1 MTASDIADM
10 KADFATARGDAA
22 NGIAQMKA
30 DVATAVDEARTAAG
44 VALAAE
50 KNTATQALSAQ
61 TASLKAELAELVAST
76 DKDRKKFVA
85 DDAKAQQDA
94 ADAVG
99 TMQADVQRA
108 LSTLDQGD
116 DVLAQ
121 EKSRSQHDLA
131 KLNAVRAGAWDEY
144 VIDVEARIAAIIAA
158 AQYEQALADL
168 EGALQGSARM
178 KAEWIRE
185 NLGEAAYRQH
195 LEEKLATLKWG
206 RDATSYLLSVL
217 PGTGALLDL
226 TTGVTGEDINGDT
239 VGGGERALAGI
250 SAFGAAVGLGA
261 TDEVFDGFRAV
272 GKTRKRTAN
281 LVDKAG
287 DVGGGVR
294 KAPRRITQG
303 KWGAKIDYNSGV
315 QRAIDHIKD
324 GHFFNSRAGARS
336 SRFSASNSTTSRVK
350 NLVDDAIAKGRHS
363 TNNRGDYSV
372 LHTFDD
378 AIGTDINGRKTK
390 TIQVFLDELGN
401 ILNAYPVPR
410 P

>member
-1 MTASDIADM
+1 M

-185 NLGEAAYRQH
+185 NLGEAAYRQY
-195 LEEKLATLKWG
+195 LEEKLATLEWG
-206 RDATSYLLSVL
+206 QDATAYLANVL
-217 PGTGALLDL
+217 PGTGALLDMA
-226 TTGVTGEDINGDT
+226 TAVTGEDLNGNE
-239 VGGGERALAGI
+239 VGGGDRALAGVFAI
-250 SAFGAAVGLGA
+250 ASVAGVGLADDVVDVGR
-261 TDEVFDGFRAV
+261 VG
-272 GKTRKRTAN
+272 GKTGKRTAN
-281 LVDKAG
+281 LADKVG
-287 DVGGGVR
+287 DIGGGVR
-294 KAPRRITQG
+294 KAPTSGLSTAPVRIAQKLSREASDVLRSEARDIWQTTTG
-303 KWGAKIDYNSGV
+303 R
-315 QRAIDHIKD
+315 RAIWDELQVHHRIPLEWSHQF
-324 GHFFNSRAGARS
+324 GRANPNRLS
-336 SRFSASNSTTSRVK
+336 
-350 NLVDDAIAKGRHS
+350 NLVGIDSAAHTQV
-363 TNNRGDYSV
+363 TNAWRAWKRG
-372 LHTFDD
+372 L
-378 AIGTDINGRKTK
+378 NGRIPSQAEIMEQTLR
-390 TIQVFLDELGN
+390 IDEIFSGSWVF
-401 ILNAYPVPR
+401 PK
-410 P
+410 